1 MYTHN
6 IPGVVE
12 IPFAE
17 TIPHLIFHQEHFQ
30 QTLRRS
36 RLRLVLSGLLLG
48 SAVTVTVISYP
59 PSSCRDISTVTG
71 FYIHLQVIS
80 QLYIY
85 MIYDIY
91 I

>member
-85 MIYDIY
+85 DIY